1 VRVVLDTNT
10 VVSGLLWEGPAGVLL
25 QAAREKRIELFTS
38 AVLLAELADVLPR
51 AKFARKRAAAQL
63 SPEQLARR
71 YALLASEIIP
81 ADITPA
87 IESDPDDDAVLAC
100 ALAVSVELIVSGD
113 THLRALKHYHG
124 IPIVSAGDAVKLL
137 SGQTT

>member
-1 VRVVLDTNT
+1 MRVVLDTNT
-10 VVSGLLWEGPAGVLL
+10 VVSGLLWEGPASVLL
-25 QAAREKRIELFTS
+25 QAARENRIELFTS

-71 YALLASEIIP
+71 YALLTSEIIP

-87 IESDPDDDAVLAC
+87 IESDPDDDHVLAC
-100 ALAVSVELIVSGD
+100 ALAISANLIVSGD
-113 THLRALKHYHG
+113 RHLLDLGSYQGITIVNPTTALKMLG
-124 IPIVSAGDAVKLL
+124 
-137 SGQTT
+137 